1 VAFETAVTRLVKKP
15 ELVEKSKPLY
25 AYFHKYESQYG
36 ELSQIRKL
44 EQRMAE
50 LFPNDPK
57 LQLFAT
63 RYSTDGFEPTKIQPI
78 ISPNTQMRPRGST
91 VLPSIEQ
98 HTVQPSVANSPRPH
112 FVQENSPRP
121 QYVPTTNSPKRPFQM
136 DDNDELNRPRKLARG
151 ESPLKG
157 AAGRRL
163 NQQKQLQQN
172 QGVPQWHS
180 NAPPFVVPRDITF
193 LLSIIPRGD
202 LYTSTKFNGDAMV
215 RLLGKTH
222 IPDFGAWKSTQ
233 SQPQPPVQQ
242 QVPQYGRP
250 SAVSNDRPQSRD
262 PTSYNF
268 APPQDDRRNASS
280 WSSQAP
286 SYGGGPSP
294 VTHER
299 DGFSRPPSYAQG
311 LHPQGLPP
319 RPDANNALTGY
330 YQQDYNGPPGGAVNG
345 AGWQQQPPQPQY
357 SNQGPSLMPAQTWYP
372 NPTDQYPPGQA
383 GYPYNR

>member
-63 RYSTDGFEPTKIQPI
+63 RFSTDGFEPTKIQPI
-78 ISPNTQMRPRGST
+78 ISPNMQMRPRGST

-98 HTVQPSVANSPRPH
+98 HTGQPSITNSPRPH
-112 FVQENSPRP
+112 FVQENNSPRP
-121 QYVPTTNSPKRPFQM
+121 QYAPTTNSPKRPFPM
-136 DDNDELNRPRKLARG
+136 DDTDELNRPRKLARG

-172 QGVPQWHS
+172 QGVPTWHS
-180 NAPPFVVPRDITF
+180 NAPPFVIPRDITF
-193 LLSIIPRGD
+193 LLSIIPRRD
-202 LYTSTKFNGDAMV
+202 LYNVTKFNSDAIV
-215 RLLGKTH
+215 RLLAKTH
-222 IPDFGAWKSTQ
+222 IPDFSSWKS
-233 SQPQPPVQQ
+233 SQNQPPPQQ

-250 SAVSNDRPQSRD
+250 SAIPNDRPQSRD
-262 PTSYNF
+262 TPAYNY
-268 APPQDDRRNASS
+268 APPDDRRNAGG
-280 WSSQAP
+280 WQSQANV
-286 SYGGGPSP
+286 YGGGPSP
-294 VTHER
+294 VTHEQR
-299 DGFSRPPSYAQG
+299 DAFSRPPLAQA
-311 LHPQGLPP
+311 LHLQGLPP
-319 RPDANNALTGY
+319 RPEANTTGY
-330 YQQDYNGPPGGAVNG
+330 YQQDYSGTPVAANG
-345 AGWQQQPPQPQY
+345 GWQQPPQPQY
-357 SNQGPSLMPAQTWYP
+357 PNQGPSLLPTQTWYKKS
-372 NPTDQYPPGQA
+372 Y
-383 GYPYNR
+383 

>member
-1 VAFETAVTRLVKKP
+1 MKKP
-15 ELVEKSKPLY
+15 ELIEKSKPLY

-63 RYSTDGFEPTKIQPI
+63 RFSTDGFEPTKIQPI

-98 HTVQPSVANSPRPH
+98 QIVQPSVTNSPRPH

-121 QYVPTTNSPKRPFQM
+121 QYIQTTNSPKRPFQM
-136 DDNDELNRPRKLARG
+136 DDTDELNRPRKLARG

-163 NQQKQLQQN
+163 NQQKALQQN
-172 QGVPQWHS
+172 SGVPTWHT
-180 NAPPFVVPRDITF
+180 NAPPPFVVPRDITF

-202 LYTSTKFNGDAMV
+202 LYTATKFNSDAMV
-215 RLLGKTH
+215 RLLGRTH
-222 IPDFGAWKSTQ
+222 IPDHNSWKSSQSQ
-233 SQPQPPVQQ
+233 SQPPPQQQ

-250 SAVSNDRPQSRD
+250 SAISHDRPQSRD
-262 PTSYNF
+262 TPSYNYV
-268 APPQDDRRNASS
+268 PPQADRHNAGG
-280 WSSQAP
+280 WQGQANV
-286 SYGGGPSP
+286 YGGGPSP
-294 VTHER
+294 VIREQR
-299 DGFSRPPSYAQG
+299 DGFSRPPLAQG
-311 LHPQGLPP
+311 LHSQGLPP
-319 RPDANNALTGY
+319 RPETNNAGY
-330 YQQDYNGPPGGAVNG
+330 YQQDYSGTAGAVNG
-345 AGWQQQPPQPQY
+345 WQQPSQPQY
-357 SNQGPSLMPAQTWYP
+357 SNQGPSLMPTQNWYP
-372 NPTDQYPPGQA
+372 NSTDHSGPP
-383 GYPYNR
+383 GYPYSR